1 MKNNTKIQKLNR
13 FAALAKLG
21 EIVFHIDDLAN
32 LWHIT
37 NKNTL
42 YTTIKR
48 YVEQKLL
55 VRIYKGFY
63 AIKPLSEIDPQFLGV
78 KALHGYAYVSSETIL
93 RERGIIQQELPAITI
108 ISSQTKHFSIADN
121 QYYSR
126 KLPDQF
132 LYQTDGITFSNNGV
146 YHANL
151 ERAIA
156 DLLYFNPRAYFDAAN
171 LVDWKKVSALQ
182 AKLGYP
188 LTPKYY
194 D

>member
-1 MKNNTKIQKLNR
+1 MGNNKKIQKLNR

-21 EIVFHIDDLAN
+21 EIVFHTDDLAN

-48 YVEQKLL
+48 YVEQKFL

-63 AIKPLSEIDPQFLGV
+63 AIKPLSEIDPKLIGV

-93 RERGIIQQELPAITI
+93 RERGIIQQELTAITL
-108 ISSQTKHFSIADN
+108 ISGQTKHFSIAGH

-126 KLPDQF
+126 KLPEQF
-132 LYQTDGITFSNNGV
+132 LYQTDGIAFSSNGACQ
-146 YHANL
+146 ANL

-156 DLLYFNPRAYFDAAN
+156 DLLYFNPQAYFDAAN
-171 LVDWKKVSALQ
+171 LVDWKKVRALQ
-182 AKLGYP
+182 VKLGYP

-194 D
+194 G